1 MILITSGCSFSLT
14 RQNIINPHHKTWPD
28 HLSEEL
34 GATLISKAMGCQG
47 NGLISRGIIY
57 EVSQNLKWEEI
68 KVGIMWSGTDRH
80 EVWSKEQFNENVDG
94 WVENPTGFIPKNK
107 HWQVLSPHWKI
118 HKSDIYYKHLHEQ
131 MYGYINTLEHI
142 LRTQWFLDK
151 CGIPYFMTFMKDP
164 AFPFGNRYREE
175 KELKHLGDLINWDKF
190 LPVKG
195 MYEWCDGCEGIA
207 DHPSTEQHE
216 QFTRE
221 VILPFGFK

>member
-14 RQNIINPHHKTWPD
+14 DQNMEDHFKTWPNY
-28 HLSEEL
+28 LSEEL
-34 GATLISKAMGCQG
+34 GMPLTSKAMGSQG

-80 EVWSKEQFNENVDG
+80 EVWSEEQFEKNVDG
-94 WVENPTGFIPKNK
+94 WVENPTGFIPETK
-107 HWQVLSPHWKI
+107 HWQILNPHWKI

-164 AFPFGNRYREE
+164 IFPNEINLMPGNE
-175 KELKHLGDLINWDKF
+175 ELKHLRDLINWDKF